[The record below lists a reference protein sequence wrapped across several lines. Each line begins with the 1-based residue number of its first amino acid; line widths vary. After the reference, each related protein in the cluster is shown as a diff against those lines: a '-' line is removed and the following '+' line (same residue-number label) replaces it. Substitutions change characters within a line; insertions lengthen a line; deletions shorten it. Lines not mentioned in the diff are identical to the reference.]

1 MRRKGMVRSDNLCGR
16 RARKRSALMMLI
28 SLCRVFLLATCCFIK
43 YQVSEQPRVS
53 LKTSLHSVV
62 SVRTT
67 GFVATELL
75 WFETKLLGP
84 FPWP

>member
-1 MRRKGMVRSDNLCGR
+1 MF
-16 RARKRSALMMLI
+16 I
-28 SLCRVFLLATCCFIK
+28 SLCRVFLLVTCCFIR

-53 LKTSLHSVV
+53 LKTSLRSVV

-84 FPWP
+84 FPWPWTSYHCVLYTIPVFLNLSCDLQID